1 MVECYVRM
9 IKNHLRKVVS
19 THQMD
24 WDERLSTFLLAYQA
38 STNETIDVT
47 PASMMLGQELC
58 LPCDLMF
65 GAPPDK

>member
-19 THQMD
+19 THRRD
-24 WDERLSTFLLAYQA
+24 WDKRLSTFLLAYRA

-47 PASMMLGQELC
+47 LAYMMLGQQLC

-65 GAPPDK
+65 RAPPDK